1 MSQYH
6 DFSIQDEFEE
16 LENYDRHL
24 EDYYQDDQIIQ
35 ANVNNV
41 SLNSMRSEEESA
53 MNCDSLKSS
62 THNLQRNGLGFQF
75 LSHKY
80 SSMANYFENN

>member
-16 LENYDRHL
+16 LEHYDKHL

-35 ANVNNV
+35 ADVNNV
-41 SLNSMRSEEESA
+41 NPNSM
-53 MNCDSLKSS
+53 
-62 THNLQRNGLGFQF
+62 
-75 LSHKY
+75 
-80 SSMANYFENN
+80 